1 MKKIVFF
8 VLFFCIRRSYLFNHA
23 IAAKLSCK
31 PYVAGYRSHNYI
43 TVDLVNWSNGHKSTP
58 STLCFLFQ
66 CSRRSSIQK
75 LIVRVTRAE
84 YNVQKTVCKRNGRKI
99 ILRKQLAHLYST
111 TVSTFDNLSVWN
123 ASCQFDGHLN
133 KNRMSIFS
141 LVQNEGAFAE
151 WIIIIIISI
160 LPTDSINLRNYD
172 WSSLNANFDF
182 FKLKSLRTCSPAR

>member
-8 VLFFCIRRSYLFNHA
+8 VLFICIQHSYLFNHA

-43 TVDLVNWSNGHKSTP
+43 TVDLVNWANGHKSTP

-99 ILRKQLAHLYST
+99 ILRKQLVHLYYGVDIRQSVRLKCQLPIWWPLEQKSHVNIF
-111 TVSTFDNLSVWN
+111 VSTKWR
-123 ASCQFDGHLN
+123 C
-133 KNRMSIFS
+133 
-141 LVQNEGAFAE
+141 
-151 WIIIIIISI
+151 
-160 LPTDSINLRNYD
+160 LRWMDYYYYH
-172 WSSLNANFDF
+172 
-182 FKLKSLRTCSPAR
+182 